1 MIQGGGGRLNPGQKG
16 GQGQV
21 IQMIAAGPM
30 KLEGAERRKL
40 VKEVREELKP
50 LCSQIADFQIEKAT
64 SLIKVQI
71 RKIEL
76 EFNQEIAKMG
86 DKILREVKSA
96 KAIAASDLANVERE
110 LKE

>member
-1 MIQGGGGRLNPGQKG
+1 
-16 GQGQV
+16 
-21 IQMIAAGPM
+21 MIAAGPM
-30 KLEGAERRKL
+30 KLEGQERRRL

-76 EFNQEIAKMG
+76 EFNQELLKMG
-86 DKILREVKSA
+86 DKISREVKSA
-96 KAIAASDLANVERE
+96 KNIAANDLANVERE
-110 LKE
+110 LKEQMRAFQRQRARDKSDYDLLFKA